1 MSDDTTPLILALATE
16 NAELRAEL
24 AEARELL
31 IETAVDAGEMHAEVE
46 ALRMQI
52 ANLLIGRVGA
62 TSQA

>member
-1 MSDDTTPLILALATE
+1 MSDDTTALVLALATG

-52 ANLLIGRVGA
+52 ANLLIGRVEA
-62 TSQA
+62 TTQA